1 MLPPMNDGA
10 ASRPSVT
17 AVLGPTNTG
26 KTYLAIERMLG
37 HRTGMMGFPLRLLA
51 RENYDRVCRQVGER
65 YTALVTGEEK
75 IIPPEAR
82 YFLCTVES
90 MPLDRRVDFL
100 AIDEI
105 QMCADAE
112 RGHIFTDRL
121 LHARGDVETMFLGAD
136 TMRPVIKGLTPE
148 AAYLSRPRFSKLSFA
163 GQRRLA
169 RVPPRSAIVAFTAND
184 VYALAEQ
191 VRRGRGGAAVVLG
204 ALSPRTRNAQVAMY
218 QAGEVDYLVATD
230 AIGMGLNMDVDHVAF
245 ASLRKFDGRRYRQL
259 LASEIAQIAGRAG
272 RHMADGTFGTLD
284 NVAPPDADVID
295 RIENHRFQELEAV
308 WWRND
313 GLDFSSVQAL
323 LGSLD
328 APPPSPRLMKAFTAE
343 DQRALIALS
352 HDHDVMALANGA
364 DAVALLWDVCQIP
377 DFRQTLTEAHTRFVA
392 RIFGFLRGAEG
403 KLPTDWVANQIA
415 QLDRVDGD
423 IDTLMNR
430 ISHVRTWT
438 YVTHR
443 PHWIEDAI
451 GWQERARAL
460 EDRLSDALHEAL
472 TQRFV
477 DRRAAALSRMRGK
490 ENLSAAV
497 EGDGGVSVEGQY
509 VGKLDGFRF
518 QADDAAGAVDRP
530 ALTSAARRALGDEIA
545 RRVRALEAAPEFA
558 LALDPASGSITW
570 LGAPVAKLA
579 AGADALSPRAE
590 LAQSEFLE
598 PALAE
603 RARTRLQNW
612 LDAHV
617 RDVLGP
623 LKALETAPLDG
634 AARGIAFQLREAL
647 GSMPRRACA
656 AQIAALTQEDRA
668 KLRALRIRLGM
679 ESVFLPELLKP
690 KAVALRAALWAL
702 ADGGER
708 RPAPPAPGL
717 VTTPTEPG
725 VPNAFYEAV
734 GFRVLAGRAVRIDML
749 DRVAILMM
757 TRMKKGPFQL
767 DAELLTPLGLGVEQM
782 VPMVGALGYQVT
794 VAEEGAA
801 TVEGRIRRPRREDRP
816 RRRPRKAAP
825 AAGGNEG
832 EAKAEGAAAEGERKP
847 RRRRGKRPGGKPDGK
862 PGGKPGGQ
870 RPPRREKPID
880 PDSPFAKLAELLQ
893 K

>member
-1 MLPPMNDGA
+1 MTEGA
-10 ASRPSVT
+10 VTRPSVT

-112 RGHIFTDRL
+112 RGHVFTDRL
-121 LHARGDVETMFLGAD
+121 LHARGETETMFLGAD
-136 TMRPVIKGLTPE
+136 TMRPVIRALTPD

-163 GQRRLA
+163 GQKRLA

-259 LASEIAQIAGRAG
+259 YVPEIAQIAGRAG

-284 NVAPPDADVID
+284 NVPPPDADAIE
-295 RIENHRFQELEAV
+295 RIENHRFQEVESV

-313 GLDFSSVQAL
+313 GLDFSSVRAL
-323 LGSLD
+323 LASLD
-328 APPPSPRLMKAFTAE
+328 SPPPEARLMRAHTAE

-352 HDHDVMALANGA
+352 HDRETMALAEGTE
-364 DAVALLWDVCQIP
+364 AVALLWDVCQVP
-377 DFRQTLTEAHTRFVA
+377 DFRQTLTESHTRFLA
-392 RIFGFLRGAEG
+392 RVFGFLRGPDAV
-403 KLPTDWVANQIA
+403 LPNDWVANQIA
-415 QLDRVDGD
+415 QLDRTDGD

-430 ISHVRTWT
+430 IAHVRTWT

-443 PHWIEDAI
+443 PNWIADPKHWQDT
-451 GWQERARAL
+451 ARAL

-509 VGKLDGFRF
+509 VGRLDGFRF
-518 QADDAAGAVDRP
+518 RTDAEAGTGDRP
-530 ALTSAARRALGDEIA
+530 ALASAARRALGDEIG
-545 RRVRALEAAPEFA
+545 RRVRALEAAPDFA
-558 LALDPASGSITW
+558 LALDAAEGITW
-570 LGAPVAKLA
+570 LGAPVARIV

-590 LAQSEFLE
+590 MPANEFLE

-603 RARTRLQNW
+603 RARARIQSW
-612 LDAHV
+612 LDTHL
-617 RDVLGP
+617 REVLGP
-623 LKALETAPLDG
+623 LKALSDAPLEG
-634 AARGIAFQLREAL
+634 AARGLAFQLQEAL

-656 AQIAALTQEDRA
+656 SQIAALTPEDRA

-679 ESVFLPELLKP
+679 ESVFMPELLKP
-690 KAVALRAALWAL
+690 KAVALRAVLWGLRDEA
-702 ADGGER
+702 GR
-708 RPAPPAPGL
+708 RFAPPAPGL
-717 VTTPTEPG
+717 VTVPTEPG
-725 VPNAFYEAV
+725 VPGAFYQAV

-749 DRVAILMM
+749 DRVAILMAG
-757 TRMKKGPFQL
+757 RLRKGAFPL
-767 DAELLTPLGLGVEQM
+767 DAELLTPLGLSVELMTPLVQAM
-782 VPMVGALGYQVT
+782 GYQVT
-794 VAEEGAA
+794 VAEEGGA
-801 TVEGRIRRPRREDRP
+801 TVEGRARRPRRERPPRRPRGKPKDGAQAAEAGGGAEAKTGDGEDRP
-816 RRRPRKAAP
+816 RR
-825 AAGGNEG
+825 
-832 EAKAEGAAAEGERKP
+832 P
-847 RRRRGKRPGGKPDGK
+847 RRGRNKDKGK
-862 PGGKPGGQ
+862 PGAKGP
-870 RPPRREKPID
+870 RPPRDPRPLRRRDKPID
-880 PDSPFAKLAELLQ
+880 PDSPFAKLAELLP